1 MIGRE
6 GVTGLVCLA
15 GSLGLLAATWGLPG
29 PSLLVP
35 VGPGFYPRVI
45 LAISGVLSA
54 VLIVADI
61 LAHRRRLQPAQSAAA
76 APANYALVFAAFA
89 IFGVYVGAL
98 PWLGYRIST
107 FVFVAALYAVLDP
120 PQNWKR
126 WVLAGVFA
134 FIVTGVSYY
143 LFEQHLL
150 VLLPRG
156 RWTDF

>member
-35 VGPGFYPRVI
+35 VGPGFYPRII
-45 LAISGVLSA
+45 LGITVALSA
-54 VLIVADI
+54 VLLVADF
-61 LAHRRRLQPAQSAAA
+61 ASRRRRRQPAPPAAA
-76 APANYALVFAAFA
+76 APANHALVLSTFAV
-89 IFGVYVGAL
+89 FGVYVGAL
-98 PWLGYRIST
+98 PWIGFRVST
-107 FVFVAALYAVLDP
+107 FVFVAALYALLDP
-120 PQNWKR
+120 PRDWKR
-126 WVLAGVFA
+126 WLLAGLFA
-134 FIVTGVSYY
+134 LILAAVTYY
-143 LFEQHLL
+143 LFERYLL